1 MKKLYV
7 LMFALLTSVV
17 AMAQVT
23 TSNMS
28 GKITDANGEP
38 LVGATVIAVHTPSGT
53 EYYAVANTNGEYRLG
68 NIRPGGPY
76 TITVEMLGYRSLER
90 QGVTASLAETL
101 TYDVQMVEESQ
112 SMETIVVLADGPN
125 SNMRTANAG
134 AVTAVSREAIANTP
148 SLSRSMNDIMRL
160 SPQSMTTGSGFAVG
174 GGNYRQSFVTVD
186 GASFNNTF
194 GIGENLPAGGSPIS
208 THWSRFRYRYL
219 PTTFVRVVSPVVL
232 STL

>member
-68 NIRPGGPY
+68 
-76 TITVEMLGYRSLER
+76 TSV
-90 QGVTASLAETL
+90 
-101 TYDVQMVEESQ
+101 
-112 SMETIVVLADGPN
+112 
-125 SNMRTANAG
+125 
-134 AVTAVSREAIANTP
+134 
-148 SLSRSMNDIMRL
+148 
-160 SPQSMTTGSGFAVG
+160 
-174 GGNYRQSFVTVD
+174 
-186 GASFNNTF
+186 
-194 GIGENLPAGGSPIS
+194 
-208 THWSRFRYRYL
+208 
-219 PTTFVRVVSPVVL
+219 PVVL
-232 STL
+232 TPLLLRCSAIARWSVRV